1 MPNSSMSFIHSIKS
15 KYIFFFYI
23 LPPSNKSFNQDIVLI
38 PFYALNED
46 LKTTD
51 LSYFT
56 LNSDYFDWS
65 NQVYQLDTNV
75 SFLFYFFLFSFFFS
89 FFLSLLQKKMEQW
102 TENVNRI
109 WFLLF

>member
-1 MPNSSMSFIHSIKS
+1 MLNSSTSFIHLIKS
-15 KYIFFFYI
+15 KSISFFI
-23 LPPSNKSFNQDIVLI
+23 LSLSNKLFNQDIILI

-56 LNSDYFDWS
+56 LNSEDFDWS

-75 SFLFYFFLFSFFFS
+75 SFLFYFFCFLFFLS
-89 FFLSLLQKKMEQW
+89 FFLYYKKDG
-102 TENVNRI
+102 TVD
-109 WFLLF
+109 

>member
-1 MPNSSMSFIHSIKS
+1 MLNSSTSFIHLIKS
-15 KYIFFFYI
+15 KSISFFFI
-23 LPPSNKSFNQDIVLI
+23 LSPSNKLFNQDIILI

-56 LNSDYFDWS
+56 LNSEDFDWS

-75 SFLFYFFLFSFFFS
+75 SFLFYFFCFLFF
-89 FFLSLLQKKMEQW
+89 FFLSFSITKKMEQW
-102 TENVNRI
+102 TENVNYI